1 MTNISIITV
10 IPGLTRNLFRTFATI
25 MKIIFAT
32 GNQGKLR
39 EAAEVLGPDYEIVS
53 PASLGITEEIPET
66 GSTLQE
72 NSLQKAQYLFERTGL
87 PVFADDT
94 GLEVDALGG
103 APGIYSARYAGPG
116 HDSQANLMKLLKE
129 LEQLQL
135 ASDNRGAYPP
145 DPLRRNAPTA
155 LLEGATEA
163 VSRRARFR
171 TVVTLILADG
181 TPHFFEGTC
190 EGRIATE
197 KRGSGGFGYDPVFL
211 PDAYPGR
218 TLAEVS
224 EEEKN
229 AVSHRGNAMRALS
242 QWLKTRKS

>member
-1 MTNISIITV
+1 MKIV
-10 IPGLTRNLFRTFATI
+10 FAT
-25 MKIIFAT
+25 A
-32 GNQGKLR
+32 NAGKLR
-39 EAAEVLGPDYEIVS
+39 EAAEVLGPGFEIV
-53 PASLGITEEIPET
+53 PPTSLGITEDIPET

-87 PVFADDT
+87 PSFADDT

-116 HDSQANLMKLLKE
+116 HDNQANMDKLLAE
-129 LEQLQL
+129 LV
-135 ASDNRGAYPP
+135 R
-145 DPLRRNAPTA
+145 
-155 LLEGATEA
+155 LEDRT
-163 VSRRARFR
+163 ARFH

-181 TPHFFEGTC
+181 QPRFFEGVC
-190 EGRIATE
+190 KGSIGRE

-229 AVSHRGNAMRALS
+229 AVSHRGQALRAMAE
-242 QWLKTRKS
+242 WLKTHL

>member
-1 MTNISIITV
+1 
-10 IPGLTRNLFRTFATI
+10 

-32 GNQGKLR
+32 ANAGKLR
-39 EAAEVLGPDYEIVS
+39 EAAEVLGPGFEIVS
-53 PASLGITEEIPET
+53 PASLGITEDIPET

-72 NSLQKAQYLFERTGL
+72 NSLQKARYLFERTGL
-87 PVFADDT
+87 PCFADDT

-116 HDSQANLMKLLKE
+116 HDHQKNMDKLLAE
-129 LEQLQL
+129 LEKLEI
-135 ASDNRGAYPP
+135 P
-145 DPLRRNAPTA
+145 DQVRND
-155 LLEGATEA
+155 ERF
-163 VSRRARFR
+163 RRARFR

-181 TPHFFEGTC
+181 EPRFFEGVC
-190 EGRIATE
+190 EGSIARE
-197 KRGSGGFGYDPVFL
+197 KRGTGGFGYDPVFL

-229 AVSHRGNAMRALS
+229 AVSHRGRAIRAMAA
-242 QWLKTRKS
+242 WLKSR

>member
-1 MTNISIITV
+1 M
-10 IPGLTRNLFRTFATI
+10 R
-25 MKIIFAT
+25 IIFAT
-32 GNQGKLR
+32 ANPGKLR
-39 EAAEVLGPDYEIVS
+39 EAAEVLGPDYEVVS
-53 PASLGITEEIPET
+53 PALLGITEDIPET

-87 PVFADDT
+87 PCFADDT

-116 HDSQANLMKLLKE
+116 HDSQANMDKLLAE
-129 LEQLQL
+129 LEILQP
-135 ASDNRGAYPP
+135 AQD
-145 DPLRRNAPTA
+145 D
-155 LLEGATEA
+155 
-163 VSRRARFR
+163 RRARFH

-181 TPHFFEGTC
+181 KPRFFEGVC
-190 EGRIATE
+190 EGAIAHE
-197 KRGSGGFGYDPVFL
+197 KQGTGGFGYDPVFL

-229 AVSHRGNAMRALS
+229 AVSHRGRALQAMS
-242 QWLKTRKS
+242 RWLKSR

>member
-1 MTNISIITV
+1 
-10 IPGLTRNLFRTFATI
+10 

-32 GNQGKLR
+32 GNAGKLR
-39 EAAEVLGPDYEIVS
+39 EAAEVLGPDFEIVS
-53 PASLGITEEIPET
+53 PASLGITEDIPET

-72 NSLQKAQYLFERTGL
+72 NSLQKARYLFERTGL
-87 PVFADDT
+87 PCFADDT

-116 HDSQANLMKLLKE
+116 HDHDANMAKLLAE
-129 LEQLQL
+129 LKKI
-135 ASDNRGAYPP
+135 P
-145 DPLRRNAPTA
+145 DQV
-155 LLEGATEA
+155 GDDG

-181 TPHFFEGTC
+181 EPHFFEGTC
-190 EGRIATE
+190 EGSIATAR
-197 KRGSGGFGYDPVFL
+197 RGSGGFGYDPVFL

-224 EEEKN
+224 EAEKN
-229 AVSHRGNAMRALS
+229 AVSHRGRAIRAMAD
-242 QWLKTRKS
+242 WLKKSTK

>member
-1 MTNISIITV
+1 MKIV
-10 IPGLTRNLFRTFATI
+10 FAT
-25 MKIIFAT
+25 A
-32 GNQGKLR
+32 NAGKLR
-39 EAAEVLGPDYEIVS
+39 EAAEVLGPGFEIVP
-53 PASLGITEEIPET
+53 PASLGITEDIPET

-87 PVFADDT
+87 PSFADDT
-94 GLEVDALGG
+94 GVEVDALGG

-116 HDSQANLMKLLKE
+116 HDNQANMAKLLAE
-129 LEQLQL
+129 LV
-135 ASDNRGAYPP
+135 R
-145 DPLRRNAPTA
+145 
-155 LLEGATEA
+155 LEDRT
-163 VSRRARFR
+163 ARFH

-181 TPHFFEGTC
+181 QPRFFEGVC
-190 EGRIATE
+190 KGSIGRE

-229 AVSHRGNAMRALS
+229 AVSHRGQALRAMAE
-242 QWLKTRKS
+242 WLKTHL

>member
-1 MTNISIITV
+1 
-10 IPGLTRNLFRTFATI
+10 

-32 GNQGKLR
+32 GNAGKLR
-39 EAAEVLGPDYEIVS
+39 EAAEVLGPDFEIVS
-53 PASLGITEEIPET
+53 PASLGLTEDIPET

-72 NSLQKAQYLFERTGL
+72 NSLQKARYLFERTGL
-87 PVFADDT
+87 PCFADDT

-116 HDSQANLMKLLKE
+116 HDHDANMAKLLAE
-129 LEQLQL
+129 LKKI
-135 ASDNRGAYPP
+135 P
-145 DPLRRNAPTA
+145 DQV
-155 LLEGATEA
+155 GDDG

-181 TPHFFEGTC
+181 QPHFFEGTC
-190 EGRIATE
+190 EGSIATAR
-197 KRGSGGFGYDPVFL
+197 RGSGGFGYDPVFL

-224 EEEKN
+224 EAEKN
-229 AVSHRGNAMRALS
+229 AVSHRGKAMRALS
-242 QWLKTRKS
+242 QWLKARKA

>member
-1 MTNISIITV
+1 MKIV
-10 IPGLTRNLFRTFATI
+10 FAT
-25 MKIIFAT
+25 A
-32 GNQGKLR
+32 NAGKLR
-39 EAAEVLGPDYEIVS
+39 EAAEVLGPGFEIV
-53 PASLGITEEIPET
+53 PPTSLGITEDIPET

-87 PVFADDT
+87 PSFADDT

-116 HDSQANLMKLLKE
+116 HDNQANMAKLLAVLGR
-129 LEQLQL
+129 LE
-135 ASDNRGAYPP
+135 DR
-145 DPLRRNAPTA
+145 T
-155 LLEGATEA
+155 
-163 VSRRARFR
+163 ARFH

-181 TPHFFEGTC
+181 QPRFFEGVC
-190 EGRIATE
+190 KGSIGRE

-211 PDAYPGR
+211 PDVYPGR

-229 AVSHRGNAMRALS
+229 AVSHRGQALRAMAE
-242 QWLKTRKS
+242 WLKTHL

>member
-1 MTNISIITV
+1 
-10 IPGLTRNLFRTFATI
+10 

-32 GNQGKLR
+32 GNAGKLR
-39 EAAEVLGPDYEIVS
+39 EAAEVLGPEYEIVS
-53 PASLGITEEIPET
+53 PASLGITEDIPET

-72 NSLQKAQYLFERTGL
+72 NSLQKARYLFERTGL
-87 PVFADDT
+87 PCFADDA

-116 HDSQANLMKLLKE
+116 HDHDANMAKLLKE
-129 LEQLQL
+129 LQ
-135 ASDNRGAYPP
+135 
-145 DPLRRNAPTA
+145 
-155 LLEGATEA
+155 LLEIPRQARNDYKDARNDYWDEG

-181 TPHFFEGTC
+181 EPHFFEGTC
-190 EGRIATE
+190 EGSIATAR
-197 KRGSGGFGYDPVFL
+197 RGNGGFGYDPVFL

-229 AVSHRGNAMRALS
+229 AVSHRGRAIRAMAD
-242 QWLKTRKS
+242 WLKNR